1 MAEEKIEQKEER
13 KLRVPRRNTNKRVQ
27 NQKQETTRRIPRKT
41 TKEEKA
47 ETSENT

>member
-1 MAEEKIEQKEER
+1 MAEEKIEQKEE
-13 KLRVPRRNTNKRVQ
+13 KKPRVPRRNMNKRVQ

-47 ETSENT
+47 ETS